1 MKIAKF
7 TIPLLGCIAALAST
21 GCAPIL
27 AGGAMA
33 GGVSVEPRFLG
44 NLAEDRP

>member
-7 TIPLLGCIAALAST
+7 TIPLLGCVAVLASS

-33 GGVSVEPRFLG
+33 
-44 NLAEDRP
+44 